1 MNVIPRNVPRQTGA
15 CTREC
20 ARQKPRRE
28 GGRAEGGGLERSR
41 QRWTDRM
48 YVVCTIPMQCTN
60 QTIGINFFQTHP
72 WFLKLPCLSFLLGLS
87 VTPSD
92 QTFIKCLQTFI
103 KCIKTFIKC
112 MTHLSTNFFVL
123 IFRLFTNY
131 NLVCMQCAMFC
142 VPCYAVC
149 REPCAHCENCS
160 CTSPNS
166 TFPSTPS
173 PFLESHQEHHDYGDD
188 GHSFMNG
195 AIEET

>member
-1 MNVIPRNVPRQTGA
+1 MCLGRLEHAQENVQGKSQG
-15 CTREC
+15 EKEGE
-20 ARQKPRRE
+20 QKEE
-28 GGRAEGGGLERSR
+28 GWKEAIRGGL
-41 QRWTDRM
+41 M

-60 QTIGINFFQTHP
+60 QTIGINFFQTHS

-149 REPCAHCENCS
+149 SEPCAHC
-160 CTSPNS
+160 
-166 TFPSTPS
+166 
-173 PFLESHQEHHDYGDD
+173 
-188 GHSFMNG
+188 
-195 AIEET
+195 AV